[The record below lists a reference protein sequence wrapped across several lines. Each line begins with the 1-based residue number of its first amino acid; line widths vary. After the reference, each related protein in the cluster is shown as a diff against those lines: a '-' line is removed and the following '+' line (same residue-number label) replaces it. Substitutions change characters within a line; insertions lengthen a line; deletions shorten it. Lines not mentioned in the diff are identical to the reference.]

1 MLPLQKL
8 SQLLVRSSKANLY
21 LDLLVGRDGT
31 EDDLCEALSWKHPEA
46 DAADDASV
54 FDEGEGLV
62 LSVDVSDVSRER
74 RRPLTRGPRT
84 ATYGSNT
91 SRVMYSLGMRG
102 NW

>member
-1 MLPLQKL
+1 MLALQKL
-8 SQLLVRSSKANLY
+8 FQLLVRSKVTLY

-62 LSVDVSDVSRER
+62 LSVDVSDVSSER
-74 RRPLTRGPRT
+74 RRPPTRERLLTGRT
-84 ATYGSNT
+84 PAG
-91 SRVMYSLGMRG
+91 
-102 NW
+102 